1 MTTAAGPVDASD
13 TAKVGASL
21 APRSGQLKGGGP
33 AGRRGRDLT
42 SGPIG
47 GTLIAF
53 ALPTLASSVLQSLN
67 GSINT
72 VWIGHLLGEGALAA
86 TSNATIIMFL
96 MSAGVFGF
104 GMAATIL
111 VGQSMGRRDVDA
123 ARRAMGAA
131 IGLVLA
137 IAVLTC
143 GMGWVY
149 APALLKLLA
158 TPGPAM
164 GLALTYLR
172 VILLAMPAA
181 FLLVI
186 LMMGLRGAG
195 DSLTPL
201 WFMGLSVVL
210 DSGLNPV
217 FIRGLGPI
225 PALGIAGSAT
235 ATTIANYVS
244 LAAMVAYIY
253 ARDLPLRLRG
263 PEVGYLKP
271 SLALVRTIVGKGL
284 PMALQMMVVSTAAL
298 AMIGLVNRRGL
309 ATTAAYGVATQLWTY
324 IQLPAMAIGAAVSA
338 MAAQNIGA
346 GRWDRIGRITR
357 SGLVFNLVL
366 TGGLVG
372 VVALADRGALALFL
386 PPGSPATPIA
396 SHINLVVSWGFIL
409 FGATMVLTGVVRANG
424 AVLAP
429 LVILAVSMF
438 PVRLGAAFALGPALG
453 PDALWWSF
461 PLGSAA
467 SLAMAAAYY
476 RFGGWRKMK
485 IGVPEPAPDAEQ
497 RATAPAEQQGAGLHA
512 TA

>member
-1 MTTAAGPVDASD
+1 MAAASNAIEDGP
-13 TAKVGASL
+13 GA
-21 APRSGQLKGGGP
+21 RSAR
-33 AGRRGRDLT
+33 AGDGAARAGRDLT

-47 GTLIAF
+47 RTLVAF

-86 TSNATIIMFL
+86 TSNANIVMFL

-111 VGQSMGRRDVDA
+111 VGQSMGRRDIEA

-131 IGLVLA
+131 VGLVVV
-137 IAVLTC
+137 IAVATSVI
-143 GMGWVY
+143 GWMF
-149 APALLKLLA
+149 APDLLRLLA
-158 TPGPAM
+158 TPGAAM
-164 GLALTYLR
+164 LMALAYLR
-172 VILLAMPAA
+172 VIFLALPAA

-195 DSLTPL
+195 DPLTPL

-217 FIRGLGPI
+217 FIRGLGPV

-235 ATTIANYVS
+235 ATAIANYVS
-244 LAAMVAYIY
+244 LGAMVAYIY
-253 ARDLPLRLRG
+253 ARDLPLRLRAA
-263 PEVGYLKP
+263 ELRYLRP
-271 SLALVRTIVGKGL
+271 DPALVRTIVAKGL
-284 PMALQMMVVSTAAL
+284 PMAFQMMVVSLAAL

-309 ATTAAYGVATQLWTY
+309 ATTAAYGVASQLWTY
-324 IQLPAMAIGAAVSA
+324 IQMPAMAIGAAVSA

-346 GRWDRIGRITR
+346 GRWDRLGRITR

-372 VVALADRGALALFL
+372 LVALADRAALAVFL
-386 PPGSPATPIA
+386 PAGSPATPIA
-396 SHINLVVSWGFIL
+396 SHINLVVSWGFVL
-409 FGATMVLTGVVRANG
+409 FGMTMVLTGVVRANG
-424 AVLAP
+424 AVIAP
-429 LVILAVSMF
+429 LVILTISMF
-438 PVRLGAAFALGPALG
+438 PVRLGAALALGPVLG
-453 PDALWWSF
+453 PEALWWSL

-467 SLAMAAAYY
+467 SLVMAAAYY
-476 RFGGWRKMK
+476 RFGGWRALRMD
-485 IGVPEPAPDAEQ
+485 VPEAAPDAEHH
-497 RATAPAEQQGAGLHA
+497 AIAPAEQQGAGLHA